1 MNRITYFKL
10 ESPYDGD
17 KTKNAALSATEVDT
31 NFFTLAGRDI
41 KKIDVSDTDI
51 IVTLLNG
58 ETVSTSRKLDGYAK
72 DLKFDFNPETG
83 VLTVSYNDDIV
94 ELSGFVTGDNVGPA
108 TNVKH
113 NDTLYGRGSG
123 TEPLSVARNE
133 MTGQYKPVLEFIDMV
148 DDNKCTMSKKSVLPC
163 NPKSGDRYIT
173 KEIYNDYGFL
183 YPYNGIDKLLCD
195 LKEAGY
201 EWDIPTKTDWD
212 DMLNAIEPLKEWR
225 NHNSLTCKTHLG
237 ARAGKYLK
245 SVSGWRYED
254 TTCGIED
261 PCAKNC
267 CNKGC
272 YSETNPCFNTTT
284 SEMGMCESPVD
295 KYPNLGIDKYGFKA
309 LPAGYADEG
318 DGCGNHNFQYFGER
332 AYFWTKTTNEART
345 SAIVKRLDY
354 NSSKVFQDV
363 LTINSYASLRL
374 VKKWTGNEFVGSE
387 EIFGETYPTVLVPS
401 SNGGCMVWTAINIQL
416 SNKRYQNLIIP
427 ADDITCTTRYYL
439 NEWDGDRWLKRHM
452 QEGDSVVIVNA
463 PNKKNNVEYRI
474 INGVLTD
481 TTSEIFNKVKDA
493 VDGELTKIE
502 VKINNIN
509 TKLVE
514 HDNKI
519 NELSNDL
526 ELETQ
531 ERKNEDVKLLKFIHD
546 ESEAREAEDQRIEE
560 NLNAEIAD
568 RKSEIERVEGLIE
581 TEASER
587 KSESQRIETKLDG
600 EIEER
605 VAEVSRVES
614 LIQEE
619 TERATGREEELNERI
634 AVEEKVREDEDTR
647 IEAKLDAEI
656 KRSTENDD
664 KLTEDIAKVQT
675 NLDTETERAKK
686 RENEI
691 EAQIPNKAIYDEKTG
706 TLSMSRGDEE
716 KFNVNLSF
724 NFGEF

>member
-10 ESPYDGD
+10 ESPYAGD

-31 NFFTLAGRDI
+31 NFFTLAGRNI

-58 ETVSTSRKLDGYAK
+58 ETVSTSRNLDNYAK

-83 VLTVSYNDDIV
+83 VLTVSYNNDIV
-94 ELSGFVTGDNVGPA
+94 ELKGFVTSDNYVEPA

-113 NDTLYGRGSG
+113 NETLNGRGTG

-148 DDNKCTMSKKSVLPC
+148 DDDKCTMSKKSVLPC

-212 DMLNAIEPLKEWR
+212 DMLNAIEPLKEWK
-225 NHNSLTCKTHLG
+225 NHNSLTSKTYLG

-254 TTCGIED
+254 TTCGVED
-261 PCAKNC
+261 PCEKNC

-272 YSETNPCFNTTT
+272 YSESNPCFNTTT

-295 KYPNLGIDKYGFKA
+295 KYPNLGVDKYGFKA

-401 SNGGCMVWTAINIQL
+401 SNGGYMIWTAINIQL
-416 SNKRYQNLIIP
+416 SNKRYQNLTIST
-427 ADDITCTTRYYL
+427 DDIPCTTRYYL

-463 PNKKNNVEYRI
+463 PNEKNDVEYRI

-481 TTSEIFNKVKDA
+481 TTSEIFNKVMDA
-493 VDGELTKIE
+493 VDGELTKID

-514 HDNKI
+514 QDNKI
-519 NELSNDL
+519 NELSNGL
-526 ELETQ
+526 RLETQ
-531 ERKNEDVKLLKFIHD
+531 ERKSEDVKLLKFIQD
-546 ESEAREAEDQRIEE
+546 ESEAREAEDQRIEG
-560 NLNAEIAD
+560 NLNAEI
-568 RKSEIERVEGLIE
+568 
-581 TEASER
+581 SER
-587 KSESQRIETKLDG
+587 KSEYQRIETKLDG

-619 TERATGREEELNERI
+619 VERARSREEELNDRI
-634 AVEEKVREDEDTR
+634 AVEEKVRENEDTR

-656 KRSTENDD
+656 ERSTENNN
-664 KLTEDIAKVQT
+664 KIAEDISKVQT
-675 NLDTETERAKK
+675 NLD
-686 RENEI
+686 NEI
-691 EAQIPNKAIYDEKTG
+691 ERAQKREDEIKTQIPNKAIYDEKTG
-706 TLSMSRGDEE
+706 TLSMSRDEEE
-716 KFNVNLSF
+716 KFNVELSF